1 MHKGKWY
8 PLMSMAAMLILAVS
22 CLTATADDITY
33 TYDDMGRLTG
43 MVHNDGSSVLTMGHI
58 FDETGNIARIESAN
72 NIADADGDQMPD
84 GWETGHSLNPNDP
97 GDALADADGDGL
109 SNLAEFRAGT
119 DPTLADTDGD
129 GVTDGAEITAGT
141 NPLDPASHP
150 QSSQDAD
157 IPFMGDLAMAL
168 LMLLLIGQGI
178 RKMPGGPSRWL
189 FPVLLLL
196 ALPLAVSPAEACT
209 CQTGANGV
217 NVIGFEMIAT
227 TCPPVPFSDSRQ
239 YIYLINPLQCIGNK
253 ITAYSSYGDTM
264 ASPASLINY
273 YVSNNYRVIRNPAGT
288 HLFIVQNGT
297 YSFSGTILGVNM
309 AGKPAGVYYSTPSE
323 NMNEYCTAW
332 PLSDQDGDHF
342 PDCLDCAIKDATRNV
357 ECSKN
362 FGPQICL

>member
-1 MHKGKWY
+1 MHKGKRIY
-8 PLMSMAAMLILAVS
+8 FSGLAALLLLTVS
-22 CLTATADDITY
+22 CLTALADDISY
-33 TYDDMGRLTG
+33 TYDDLGRLST
-43 MVHNDGSSVLTMGHI
+43 MAQTDGSTILTVGHT
-58 FDETGNIARIESAN
+58 FEETGNIARIATTS
-72 NIADADGDQMPD
+72 NIADADHDQMPD
-84 GWETGHSLNPNDP
+84 GWEIAHGLNPTTPN
-97 GDALADADGDGL
+97 DALLDSDGDSL
-109 SNLAEFRAGT
+109 SNLAEFQAGT
-119 DPTLADTDGD
+119 DPTLVDTDGD
-129 GVTDGAEITAGT
+129 GVSDGDEIATGT
-141 NPLDPASHP
+141 NPLDPASLP

-157 IPFMGDLAMAL
+157 IPFMSDLAMAIL
-168 LMLLLIGQGI
+168 ILLLIGQRI
-178 RKMPGGPSRWL
+178 RKMPVGHSRGL

-196 ALPLAVSPAEACT
+196 ALPITVSPTEACT
-209 CQTGANGV
+209 CQTGVNGV

-239 YIYLINPLQCIGNK
+239 YIYLINPLQCIGNN

-297 YSFSGTILGVNM
+297 YPFSGTILGVNM

-323 NMNEYCTAW
+323 SMNELCTAW

-362 FGPQICL
+362 FGPPICL